1 MSTGLC
7 QRLVIPLPILLTTD
21 TASSTCFSGQPCIFA
36 DFDLFPY
43 TKVYQSGQVDATPV
57 QQKKCTALRCSGSG
71 FHRQSERH
79 ILPWQRKKRDILRY
93 LRSHA
98 KIGEKMIQ
106 KEYTL

>member
-43 TKVYQSGQVDATPV
+43 IKVYQSGQVDATPV
-57 QQKKCTALRCSGSG
+57 QQKKCTALRCSEAAFTDSLNGTSFLG
-71 FHRQSERH
+71 
-79 ILPWQRKKRDILRY
+79 K
-93 LRSHA
+93 
-98 KIGEKMIQ
+98 EKNGTSCVTCAAML
-106 KEYTL
+106 K